1 MTPGRYVC
9 DARIRVSVPGLLMLL
24 LRAGV
29 DGDTVRDVASHGGDL
44 RCALETH
51 DGPHAEILCE
61 NDGEGSALWA
71 RWTDQGPLDELM
83 WLPDCPASDDTPG
96 GTGDGCCQFLGHQ
109 GGHTW
114 EVTDPELERCRAAVM
129 SRLDAMAFGD
139 GWPLVP

>member
-61 NDGEGSALWA
+61 NDEGGSALWA

-83 WLPDCPASDDTPG
+83 WLPDCPVGDAGPG

-114 EVTDPELERCRAAVM
+114 EVVDPELERLGAV
-129 SRLDAMAFGD
+129 LPTLHDLTLGHEP
-139 GWPLVP
+139 PLNP

>member
-29 DGDTVRDVASHGGDL
+29 DGDTVLDVASHGGDL

-83 WLPDCPASDDTPG
+83 WLPDCPVGDAGPG
-96 GTGDGCCQFLGHQ
+96 GTGDGCCQFRGHQ

-114 EVTDPELERCRAAVM
+114 EVVDPELERCRAVM
-129 SRLDAMAFGD
+129 SRLDVLTFGD
-139 GWPLVP
+139 AWPLVP

>member
-9 DARIRVSVPGLLMLL
+9 GARIRVSVPGLLMLL

-51 DGPHAEILCE
+51 DGSHAEILCE
-61 NDGEGSALWA
+61 NDEEGSALWA

-83 WLPDCPASDDTPG
+83 WLPDCPVGDAGPG

-114 EVTDPELERCRAAVM
+114 EVTDPELERCRAVM
-129 SRLDAMAFGD
+129 SRLDVLTFGD
-139 GWPLVP
+139 AWPLVP